1 MQKAGFLMTRLI
13 LYLLQAIRLSMHPL
27 YLMIPT
33 AVAASFAF
41 VLPVGTPPNAI
52 VFSTGYLKI
61 SDMVS
66 MFITFDL
73 VVILLSECKRT
84 VGRSTSVERVP

>member
-1 MQKAGFLMTRLI
+1 
-13 LYLLQAIRLSMHPL
+13 MHPL

-61 SDMVS
+61 TDMVS
-66 MFITFDL
+66 MAL
-73 VVILLSECKRT
+73 YARLM
-84 VGRSTSVERVP
+84 VPFESSLFVPPTCYLIGLALKH